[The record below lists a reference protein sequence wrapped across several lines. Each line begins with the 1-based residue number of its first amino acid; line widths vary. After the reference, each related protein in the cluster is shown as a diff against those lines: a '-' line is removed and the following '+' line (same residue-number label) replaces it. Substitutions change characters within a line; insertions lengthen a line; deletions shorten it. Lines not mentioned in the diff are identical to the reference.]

1 MLIKRNIKAFTM
13 LELLITMTLTGIL
26 VVFAFMGY
34 NNIQQ
39 LFIAYNKQSA
49 FINEY
54 NQLNKAL
61 FVIADKSHVIEKKDD
76 HHISF
81 TSDSSTTDLQINENA
96 ILLRFKAHTDT
107 FHLKTEVP
115 EFEMLKMGEKTSD
128 YIKNFKCR
136 VLFGSQKFLVSF
148 HKQYDSESIL
158 KATLVSIPINE

>member
-1 MLIKRNIKAFTM
+1 M

-34 NNIQQ
+34 NNMQQ
-39 LFIAYNKQSA
+39 LFIDYNKQSA

-61 FVIADKSHVIEKKDD
+61 FIIADKSQMIEKKDE

-81 TSDSSTTDLQINENA
+81 TSDSSTTDLHINEEV
-96 ILLRFKAHTDT
+96 ILLKFKSHTDT
-107 FHLKTEVP
+107 FHLKAENP
-115 EFEMLKMGEKTSD
+115 EFDALIMGDQSSN
-128 YIKNFKCR
+128 YIQNFRCR

-148 HKQYDSESIL
+148 RKQYDSESIL
-158 KATLVSIPINE
+158 KATQILIPIKE